1 MRIRFYITA
10 ILTSALLGL
19 FACSSLQSA
28 RHEYLMRGQVVEIS
42 GNEAVICIGSR
53 DGAQVGQQLNAYKL
67 VSTPASGPKNVPRW
81 QKVKV
86 GTVRI
91 AEVIDEHFAKAQVI
105 TGAVEANYVIE
116 LNQ

>member
-1 MRIRFYITA
+1 MRIRFYMTA
-10 ILTSALLGL
+10 VLTSALLGL

-28 RHEYLMRGQVVEIS
+28 RHEYVMRGQVVEIW

-67 VSTPASGPKNVPRW
+67 VSTSGGPRSGMYW

-91 AEVIDEHFAKAQVI
+91 AEVFDEHFAKAQII
-105 TGAVEANYVIE
+105 TGAVEVNYIVE
-116 LNQ
+116 LNH